1 MVISGWPLVRDVRD
15 IRDKSGIFVGQGQ
28 IRDKSGTYGFFDKS
42 QGHFTITLSFSK
54 KVDI

>member
-1 MVISGWPLVRDVRD
+1 MVPGHPLFRDVRD
-15 IRDKSGIFVGQGQ
+15 VRDKSGIFVGQGQ